1 MDAPGEGAGRNNHP
15 TLTHGDMMLKPFPEL
30 QQLKA
35 AIKEFRLELLAE
47 KRNLLEAFRAGCK
60 AAHGTADEILLKGLE
75 NALAYSKLQRRP
87 AIDMKNSLTVDK
99 LPKAWNAQT
108 DLANSW
114 DNLKNENEIK
124 RWLLNEYPISP
135 DWMAYP
141 DIPGEEFKGYHLDSV
156 PHIILQALA
165 RFGSSNPL
173 PADCIDPEH
182 IGADRELLRDA
193 DLVLSTA
200 ASMLE
205 LAAPIPQPIPV
216 TERLPGPEDCC
227 GNPRNGQGQWCWGRV
242 RPRTTAGTPVVW
254 RLMRIDC
261 LIEEAED
268 WLPWWA
274 IPLPAA
280 DAGEVQP

>member
-1 MDAPGEGAGRNNHP
+1 M
-15 TLTHGDMMLKPFPEL
+15 
-30 QQLKA
+30 
-35 AIKEFRLELLAE
+35 
-47 KRNLLEAFRAGCK
+47 
-60 AAHGTADEILLKGLE
+60 
-75 NALAYSKLQRRP
+75 
-87 AIDMKNSLTVDK
+87 
-99 LPKAWNAQT
+99 
-108 DLANSW
+108 
-114 DNLKNENEIK
+114 
-124 RWLLNEYPISP
+124 
-135 DWMAYP
+135 
-141 DIPGEEFKGYHLDSV
+141 
-156 PHIILQALA
+156 QALA

-173 PADCIDPEH
+173 PADYIDPEH
-182 IGADRELLRDA
+182 TGADRELLRVFYRAGMSEPGTA
-193 DLVLSTA
+193 DESYLRGLKAVLRGFRA
-200 ASMLE
+200 E
-205 LAAPIPQPIPV
+205 PIPV

>member
-1 MDAPGEGAGRNNHP
+1 MNYLRQLCE
-15 TLTHGDMMLKPFPEL
+15 EL
-30 QQLKA
+30 
-35 AIKEFRLELLAE
+35 
-47 KRNLLEAFRAGCK
+47 
-60 AAHGTADEILLKGLE
+60 H
-75 NALAYSKLQRRP
+75 NALAEYDSADAYRDHSGLLRRARATLAGNP
-87 AIDMKNSLTVDK
+87 DAAL
-99 LPKAWNAQT
+99 LPPNH
-108 DLANSW
+108 
-114 DNLKNENEIK
+114 NEDEIK
-124 RWLLNEYPISP
+124 RWLLNEYPLSP
-135 DWMAYP
+135 DWMAYANS
-141 DIPGEEFKGYHLDSV
+141 PGEEFEGYHLDSV

-165 RFGSSNPL
+165 RFGGSNPL

-280 DAGEVQP
+280 DAGEVQGNG